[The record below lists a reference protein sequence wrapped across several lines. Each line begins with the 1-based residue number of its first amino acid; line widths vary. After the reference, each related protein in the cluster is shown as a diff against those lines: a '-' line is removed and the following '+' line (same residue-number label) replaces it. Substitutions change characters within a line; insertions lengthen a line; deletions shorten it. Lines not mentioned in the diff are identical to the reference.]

1 MITLKQAI
9 EIRHFKVRIAE
20 AVAQLHTASLDEIL
34 VAAYALRDIED
45 EFYGFL
51 DSITEGFNE

>member
-20 AVAQLHTASLDEIL
+20 AVAKLHTASSDELL
-34 VAAYALRDIED
+34 VVAYTLQDIEY
-45 EFYGFL
+45 EFGGFL